1 MTSLQSMNNAV
12 KSYVEQYIAANRVDA
27 NSRDLTRL
35 YATATTVG
43 AVANLRADM
52 LAQIPLVP
60 HFRGAPLEVPSHPL
74 VRMFQPGAA
83 TVDRTRRTEL
93 GLYFWGR
100 DLVWK
105 QRNAFRRVRSLRWV
119 NPNVYALD
127 SLMTTGLRGFR
138 VYPSSRYQLEPVSYI
153 DRADAVYVHEVDFD
167 DDFEG
172 VSDIERAF
180 LEASIEPE
188 MGQTV
193 LAVFRNMAIP
203 AMIVQP
209 AADGARPS
217 PDDVKTMQN
226 FFQRMVRGALN
237 AGKTVLSPGRWDVIK
252 LQQVFKD
259 MEMESIRK
267 DARLS
272 ICVGS
277 RVPLELIE
285 PSAANYAQFEGAR
298 RAWAQAWVVP
308 RIQWYASQLTEQLA
322 HEWGADYSIEPD
334 LEAVDFLKEDAAT
347 KIQTVSA
354 KLGASLITIGAAQ
367 TEIGD
372 KPDPLIADMYMV
384 EGIPVPKAELPNL
397 WKYRF
402 QTAQLPG
409 ASPFAGGGNQPG
421 AAPVAALAT
430 GSDTVPPVD
439 GEKDD
444 ATSLCVMLSLAYNP
458 DLLAFQ
464 QRLKTQFA
472 DVEVDW
478 NAPAEFHVTL
488 LAAPSSTPEQ
498 VDALKAALADIDLP
512 ALALAVGSLLS
523 FDTLG
528 KHALHFRVRRNPD
541 LLELQETV
549 YELCAAASL
558 PISSYSAPGHY
569 IPHITMGYATTRP
582 APLYFRGKLTV
593 APTALLLAVG
603 DETVLT
609 RPLEV
614 TATGSKSRPARTH
627 CMNCDAPPTKDV
639 LWANGH
645 GRAWF
650 CDKHFVEWSE
660 HGDGKGEIVS
670 VHDITDGE
678 VPVKFGGKSAAV
690 ETHVPD
696 AQWKELKD
704 WRSIAARKGADY
716 AFTARALPRDVRDYL
731 QVALADGDGDAAF
744 ADAETWLKA
753 SKSYAD
759 TRAGFVAEM
768 LRVIGEGQK
777 SEVSRAKFAGEMRS
791 AVRRFGL
798 MAFRDGM
805 ETEGVS
811 PESFSA
817 DQLAAFR
824 AWQDETSGYITG
836 LGSELFREGGI
847 TETEVAA
854 RADAWADK
862 SLRDVFYRGAVL
874 AAPTKKKRWKRDPA
888 KDSCADCIA
897 RDGQIKTLAEWREIG
912 LPGDSRLACHGDHC
926 GCTLEDAE

>member
-1 MTSLQSMNNAV
+1 MTSLQSVNNAV
-12 KSYVEQYIAANRVDA
+12 KSYVEQYVAANRVDA

-60 HFRGAPLEVPSHPL
+60 YFRGAPVDDITHPL

-83 TVDRTRRTEL
+83 THDRMRRSEL
-93 GLYFWGR
+93 SLYFWGR

-105 QRNAFRRVRSLRWV
+105 QRNAFRRVQSLRWV

-127 SLMTTGLRGFR
+127 SLMATGLRGFH

-203 AMIVQP
+203 ALIAQP
-209 AADGARPS
+209 AADGTRPG
-217 PDDVKTMQN
+217 PDDVKTMQS

-237 AGKTVLSPGRWDVIK
+237 AGKTIISPGRWEIIK

-259 MEMESIRK
+259 MEMEGIRK
-267 DARLS
+267 DARLA

-308 RIQWYASQLTEQLA
+308 RIRWYASQLTEQLA
-322 HEWGADYSIEPD
+322 REWGADYTIEPD

-367 TEIGD
+367 REIGD

-402 QTAQLPG
+402 PSAQTLPI
-409 ASPFAGGGNQPG
+409 APLAGGS
-421 AAPVAALAT
+421 AAVSTTPTGLAT
-430 GSDTVPPVD
+430 GFDTAPPVEA
-439 GEKDD
+439 EKDD
-444 ATSLCVMLSLAYNP
+444 ATSLCVMLSLADNP
-458 DLLAFQ
+458 DLVAFQ
-464 QRLKTQFA
+464 QRLKSQFTDPA
-472 DVEVDW
+472 IEW
-478 NAPAEFHVTL
+478 NAPEDFHVTL
-488 LAAPSSTPEQ
+488 LYAPSSTPEQ
-498 VDALKAALADIDLP
+498 VEALKAALVDIDLP

-523 FDTLG
+523 FDALG
-528 KHALHFRVRRNPD
+528 KHALHFRVRRNAD

-569 IPHITMGYATTRP
+569 IPHITMGYLTAKP
-582 APLYFRGKLTV
+582 SPVYFNGRLTV
-593 APTALLLAVG
+593 APMALLLAVG

-609 RPLEV
+609 RPIAEAG
-614 TATGSKSRPARTH
+614 TAEKSQVNELH
-627 CMNCDAPPTKDV
+627 
-639 LWANGH
+639 
-645 GRAWF
+645 
-650 CDKHFVEWSE
+650 
-660 HGDGKGEIVS
+660 I
-670 VHDITDGE
+670 
-678 VPVKFGGKSAAV
+678 
-690 ETHVPD
+690 PD

-704 WRSIAARKGADY
+704 WRSIVARKGADY

-731 QVALADGDGDAAF
+731 QAALADGDGDAAF
-744 ADAETWLKA
+744 AAAETFLKA
-753 SKSYAD
+753 AKSYAD

-768 LRVIGEGQK
+768 LQVIGEGQK
-777 SEVSRAKFAGEMRS
+777 SEVSRAQFAGAMRS

-805 ETEGVS
+805 EAEGYS
-811 PESFSA
+811 PESFSVEE
-817 DQLAAFR
+817 LAAFR

-836 LGSELFREGGI
+836 FGDELFRQGGI

-862 SLRDVFYRGAVL
+862 SLRDVFYRGATL
-874 AAPTKKKRWKRDPA
+874 AAPTKSKRWKRDPA

-897 RDGQIKTLAEWREIG
+897 RDGQVKTLAEWREIG
-912 LPGDSRLACHGDHC
+912 LPGSHSLSCGGYNC
-926 GCTLEDAE
+926 GCSLENA